1 MKYLRY
7 IIIALLVY
15 LFVFSVRSFVFPTAK
30 LASGAVYEGHDL
42 GDIVAQY
49 RTTMLPML
57 ALIGALFVGWLFPA
71 KKLVVSGV
79 LAIGIPIF
87 AYLAYSSISS
97 LGFTPGQS
105 FLAIIQGY
113 GASRVGWLLFYLV
126 ALIAL
131 PFAYR
136 MKTAEQAVTPQ
147 SATRSQFDFSA

>member
-7 IIIALLVY
+7 SIIALLVY
-15 LFVFSVRSFVFPTAK
+15 LLVFSVRFFVYPTAT

-42 GDIVAQY
+42 GEIVARY

-57 ALIGALFVGWLFPA
+57 ALIGILFVGWLFPA
-71 KKLVVSGV
+71 KKLIVTGV

-131 PFAYR
+131 PFANR
-136 MKTAEQAVTPQ
+136 IKTAEQAAHGDAEEAV
-147 SATRSQFDFSA
+147 